1 MSSDFLR
8 KIILEEINN
17 VLKEQVGGTS
27 REGPFSTQFS
37 ITPKPVQQSKV
48 VPKRTQHYDMGRQ
61 TITGVKPSKE
71 VMQLQRVLKSA
82 GYNVGVVDGIPGPKL
97 YNAISQTNKDTS
109 GVSVSSSQV
118 ENDFEMDPK
127 MAASN
132 FLTALGSAEQLAAS
146 RNKSVSSRPVKPES
160 APSVAREMGRMP
172 TRDSKPKVGDRM
184 KGELGTEVWNGRE
197 WVPEGEY
204 VPR

>member
-27 REGPFSTQFS
+27 KEGPFSTQFS
-37 ITPKPVQQSKV
+37 DAPKPGQQ
-48 VPKRTQHYDMGRQ
+48 
-61 TITGVKPSKE
+61 SKE

-97 YNAISQTNKDTS
+97 YNAISQANKDTS

-197 WVPEGEY
+197 WVPEGKY